1 VRRDAQIVLA
11 DIVEACSKI
20 VRYTSGMT
28 AEQFRADERTI
39 DAVLRNLEIIGE
51 AAKSVLSD
59 VRERIPEVEW
69 QRIAG
74 LRDVLIHEYFGI
86 DLDVVW
92 DVVQSKVPVL
102 RNRVEAFLQET

>member
-1 VRRDAQIVLA
+1 MRRDAQIVLA